1 LCHWPSPVPGIR
13 HQQPGAACLIDLVTT
28 IQYASGV
35 SYCELSLSWPF
46 FKVNQRRQETAY
58 SKRTRMEHQK
68 ESRAGP
74 MWYDCNIFPL
84 FTQVPNLK
92 PTDRSDMRCQSVEES
107 VVILLLCEKSL
118 KICSHGVHQSEIALQ
133 QELAV
138 VVSA

>member
-1 LCHWPSPVPGIR
+1 
-13 HQQPGAACLIDLVTT
+13 
-28 IQYASGV
+28 
-35 SYCELSLSWPF
+35 
-46 FKVNQRRQETAY
+46 
-58 SKRTRMEHQK
+58 MEHQK

-92 PTDRSDMRCQSVEES
+92 PTDRSDMRCQSFEES